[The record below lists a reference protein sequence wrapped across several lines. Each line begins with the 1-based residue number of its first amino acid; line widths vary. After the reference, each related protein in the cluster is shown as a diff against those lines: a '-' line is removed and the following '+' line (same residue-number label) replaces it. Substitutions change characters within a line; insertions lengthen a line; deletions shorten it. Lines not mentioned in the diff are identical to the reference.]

1 MHDKRILLS
10 TPHMGGE
17 EINQIQNAFDL
28 NWIAPVGPHIKNFE
42 SKLSKIHHKKHVA
55 ALQSGTSA
63 IHLALNLLGVSE
75 SDIVLCQSF
84 TFVGSVNP
92 IKYLNATPVFID
104 SEIQTWNICPDALEA
119 AINKY
124 IKKGKKPKAIIVV
137 NLYGMPCKINDIL
150 QLSKIFDIPIIEDA
164 AESLGSKIENTFC
177 GSFGDFGI
185 LSFNGNK
192 IITTSGGGA
201 IISSNQRLIEKAK
214 FLATQAKENCDHYE
228 HREIGFNYRISNIS
242 AAIGIGQLKVLD
254 KWIKLR
260 RDNYNFYFSLLSS
273 IDGISFQEEP
283 NSFYSNRW
291 LTTILIDES
300 KFKNINSNVLRK
312 KLEFNNIE
320 SRPLW
325 KPMHLQPLYKDC
337 DFIGSNV
344 SDKIYKKGLCLPS
357 GSNLSKKEKERI
369 ENVLSDFFN
378 LK

>member
-1 MHDKRILLS
+1 
-10 TPHMGGE
+10 MGGE

-28 NWIAPVGPHIKNFE
+28 NWIAPVGPHIKSFE

-63 IHLALNLLGVSE
+63 IHLALNLLGVCE
-75 SDIVLCQSF
+75 NDIVLCQSF

-92 IKYLNATPVFID
+92 IKYLNATPVFVD
-104 SEIQTWNICPDALEA
+104 SEIQTWNICPEALET

-137 NLYGMPCKINDIL
+137 NLYGMPCKINEIL
-150 QLSKIFDIPIIEDA
+150 QLSKFFEIPIIEDA

>member
-1 MHDKRILLS
+1 
-10 TPHMGGE
+10 MGGE
-17 EINQIQNAFDL
+17 EINQIKNAFDS

-42 SKLSKIHHKKHVA
+42 SELSKIHHKKHVA

-63 IHLALNLLGVSE
+63 IHIALNLLGVSK

-104 SEIQTWNICPDALEA
+104 SEIQTWNICPEALES
-119 AINKY
+119 AIKKY
-124 IKKGKKPKAIIVV
+124 IKTGKKPKAIIVV
-137 NLYGMPCKINDIL
+137 NLYGMPCKISDIL
-150 QLSKIFDIPIIEDA
+150 QLSKKFNIPIIEDA

-177 GSFGDFGI
+177 GSFGDFGV

-283 NSFYSNRW
+283 NSFFSNRW